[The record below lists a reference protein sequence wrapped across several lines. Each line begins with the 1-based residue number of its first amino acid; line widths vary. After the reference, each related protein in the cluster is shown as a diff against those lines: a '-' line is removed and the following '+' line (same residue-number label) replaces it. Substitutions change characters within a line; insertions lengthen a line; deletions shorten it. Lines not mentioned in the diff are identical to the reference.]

1 MSSSSKGCSP
11 VKFLSRLF
19 MNYPHTK
26 NHFRVEWGGTNVG
39 FMEVSGLSIELDV
52 VDYREGSSPENS
64 VRKMPGMKKF
74 SDVVLKRGIV
84 KNDDDFY
91 RWISTAT
98 FNQVERRD
106 VVISLLNEQHEP
118 VVVWKLRNAFPSKLE
133 YSTLNAHSSEVI
145 IESLT
150 LAHEGLIV
158 EYL

>member
-1 MSSSSKGCSP
+1 MSKKGCSP
-11 VKFLSRLF
+11 FKFFWRLF
-19 MNYPHTK
+19 MNYPQAK
-26 NHFRVEWGGTNVG
+26 NHFKVDWGGNNIG

-52 VDYREGSSPENS
+52 VDYREGSSPES
-64 VRKMPGMKKF
+64 SARKMPGLRKF

-84 KNDDDFY
+84 KSDDDFH

-106 VVISLLNEQHEP
+106 VIISLLNERHEP
-118 VVVWKLRNAFPSKLE
+118 VVVWKLKNAFPSKLE
-133 YSTLNAHSSEVI
+133 YSTLNAHSSDVV

-150 LAHEGLIV
+150 LTHEGLIV

>member
-1 MSSSSKGCSP
+1 MSQSRKGCSP
-11 VKFLSRLF
+11 FKFLRRFF
-19 MNYPHTK
+19 MNYPQTK

-64 VRKMPGMKKF
+64 VRKMPGLKKF
-74 SDVVLKRGIV
+74 SDVVLKRGMV
-84 KNDDDFY
+84 KNDADFY
-91 RWISTAT
+91 RWISTAS

-133 YSTLNAHSSEVI
+133 YSTLNAHSSEVV

-150 LAHEGLIV
+150 LAHEGLTV

>member
-1 MSSSSKGCSP
+1 
-11 VKFLSRLF
+11 
-19 MNYPHTK
+19 MNDPHSK
-26 NHFRVEWGGTNVG
+26 NHFKVEWGGNNIG
-39 FMEVSGLSIELDV
+39 FVEVIGLAIELDI
-52 VDYREGSSPENS
+52 VDYREGSSAENS
-64 VRKMPGMKKF
+64 FRKMPGLKKF

-91 RWISTAT
+91 NWINTAT

-106 VVISLLNEQHEP
+106 VVISLLDEQHQP

-133 YSTLNAHSSEVI
+133 YSALNAHSSEVV

-150 LAHEGLIV
+150 LTHEGLTA

>member
-1 MSSSSKGCSP
+1 
-11 VKFLSRLF
+11 

-39 FMEVSGLSIELDV
+39 FMEVSGLSIQLDV
-52 VDYREGSSPENS
+52 VDYREGSSPES
-64 VRKMPGMKKF
+64 SARKMPGLKKF
-74 SDVVLKRGIV
+74 SDIVLKRGIV

-106 VVISLLNEQHEP
+106 VLISLLNESHEP
-118 VVVWKLRNAFPSKLE
+118 VVVWKLKNAFPSKLE
-133 YSTLNAHSSEVI
+133 YSTLNAQSSDVVI
-145 IESLT
+145 EALT
-150 LAHEGLIV
+150 LAHEGLSV

>member
-1 MSSSSKGCSP
+1 MS
-11 VKFLSRLF
+11 
-19 MNYPHTK
+19 YPHTK

-133 YSTLNAHSSEVI
+133 YSTLNAHSSDVI

-150 LAHEGLIV
+150 LAHEGLTV
-158 EYL
+158 EYI

>member
-1 MSSSSKGCSP
+1 
-11 VKFLSRLF
+11 
-19 MNYPHTK
+19 MNYPQAK

-52 VDYREGSSPENS
+52 VDYREGSSPES
-64 VRKMPGMKKF
+64 SIRKMPGLKKF

-106 VVISLLNEQHEP
+106 VLISLLNESHEP
-118 VVVWKLRNAFPSKLE
+118 VVVWKLKNAFPSKLE
-133 YSTLNAHSSEVI
+133 YSTLNSQSSDVV

>member
-1 MSSSSKGCSP
+1 
-11 VKFLSRLF
+11 

-26 NHFRVEWGGTNVG
+26 NHFRVEWGGTNIG
-39 FMEVSGLSIELDV
+39 FMEVSGLAIEIDV
-52 VDYREGSSPENS
+52 VEYREGSSPES
-64 VRKMPGMKKF
+64 SARKMPGSKKF

-84 KNDDDFY
+84 NNDDDFY

-106 VVISLLNEQHEP
+106 IVISLLNERHEP
-118 VVVWKLRNAFPSKLE
+118 AVVWKLKNAFPSKLE
-133 YSTLNAHSSEVI
+133 YSTLNAHSSDVV

-150 LAHEGLIV
+150 LTHEGLTV

>member
-1 MSSSSKGCSP
+1 
-11 VKFLSRLF
+11 
-19 MNYPHTK
+19 MNYPKTR

-39 FMEVSGLSIELDV
+39 FMEVGGLSIELDV

-64 VRKMPGMKKF
+64 VRKMPGMKKY

-84 KNDDDFY
+84 RNDDDFY
-91 RWISTAT
+91 KWINTAT

-106 VVISLLNEQHEP
+106 IVISLLNEQHEP
-118 VVVWKLRNAFPSKLE
+118 VVVWRLRNSFPSKLE
-133 YSTLNAHSSEVI
+133 YSTLNANSSDVI

-150 LAHEGLIV
+150 IVHEGLTV

>member
-1 MSSSSKGCSP
+1 
-11 VKFLSRLF
+11 
-19 MNYPHTK
+19 MNYPHSK

-64 VRKMPGMKKF
+64 VRKMPGVKKF

-84 KNDDDFY
+84 KSDDDFY
-91 RWISTAT
+91 RWIITAT

-106 VVISLLNEQHEP
+106 VVISLLNEHHEP
-118 VVVWKLRNAFPSKLE
+118 VVIWKLKNAFPSKLE
-133 YSTLNAHSSEVI
+133 YSTLNAQSSDVVI
-145 IESLT
+145 EALT
-150 LAHEGLIV
+150 LAHEGLSV

>member
-1 MSSSSKGCSP
+1 
-11 VKFLSRLF
+11 
-19 MNYPHTK
+19 MNYPHSK

-39 FMEVSGLSIELDV
+39 FMEVTGLSIELDV

-64 VRKMPGMKKF
+64 VRKMPGLKKF

-84 KNDDDFY
+84 KNDNDFY
-91 RWISTAT
+91 KWINTAT

-106 VVISLLNEQHEP
+106 VVISLLNESHEP
-118 VVVWKLRNAFPSKLE
+118 IVVLKLKNAFPSKLE
-133 YSTLNAHSSEVI
+133 YSTLNANSSDVI

-150 LAHEGLIV
+150 LVHEGLIV

>member
-1 MSSSSKGCSP
+1 
-11 VKFLSRLF
+11 
-19 MNYPHTK
+19 MNYPQQK
-26 NHFRVEWGGTNVG
+26 NHFRVEWGGNNVG

-52 VDYREGSSPENS
+52 VEYREGSSPENS

-74 SDVVLKRGIV
+74 SDVILKRGIV

-91 RWISTAT
+91 KWISTVT

-118 VVVWKLRNAFPSKLE
+118 LVVWKLRNAFPSKLE
-133 YSTLNAHSSEVI
+133 YSALNAHSSDVI

-150 LAHEGLIV
+150 LAHEGLTV
-158 EYL
+158 DYL

>member
-1 MSSSSKGCSP
+1 
-11 VKFLSRLF
+11 

-26 NHFRVEWGGTNVG
+26 NHFQVEWGGRSIG
-39 FMEVSGLSIELDV
+39 FMEVSGLAMELDV

-64 VRKMPGMKKF
+64 VKKMPGLKKF
-74 SDVVLKRGIV
+74 SDIVLRRGII

-106 VVISLLNEQHEP
+106 VIISLLNEQHEP
-118 VVVWKLRNAFPSKLE
+118 VVTWKLKNAFPSKLE
-133 YSTLNAHSSEVI
+133 YSSLNSQLSEVV

-150 LAHEGLIV
+150 LVHEGLIV
-158 EYL
+158 EYQ

>member
-1 MSSSSKGCSP
+1 
-11 VKFLSRLF
+11 
-19 MNYPHTK
+19 MNYPQAK
-26 NHFRVEWGGTNVG
+26 NHFKVDWGGNNIG

-52 VDYREGSSPENS
+52 VDYREGSSPES
-64 VRKMPGMKKF
+64 STRKMPGMKKF

-106 VVISLLNEQHEP
+106 VVISLLNEGHEP
-118 VVVWKLRNAFPSKLE
+118 VVVWKLKNAFPSKLE
-133 YSTLNAHSSEVI
+133 YSTLNAHSKEVI

-150 LAHEGLIV
+150 LAHEGLTV